1 MAEHEV
7 ARLVVHFGLEGEL
20 VLQRDCPR
28 RSRSCRY
35 LIDQPLYI
43 GKFGVDLFAEH
54 EWREPRPTPERHID
68 DRVGIA
74 DHVAAVGAM
83 TVEDGVMAS
92 PFELAAGFPP
102 FPPLPP
108 HPLYT
113 PPLPP

>member
-20 VLQRDCPR
+20 VLQRDSPR

-54 EWREPRPTPERHID
+54 EWRNPRPTPERHID

-74 DHVAAVGAM
+74 DHVAADGV
-83 TVEDGVMAS
+83 TLVKDGVMALR
-92 PFELAAGFPP
+92 FELVAGFRG
-102 FPPLPP
+102 FQLLRP
-108 HPLYT
+108 H
-113 PPLPP
+113 

>member
-35 LIDQPLYI
+35 LVDQPLYI
-43 GKFGVDLFAEH
+43 GKFGVELFAEH

-68 DRVGIA
+68 DPVGISPPIAA
-74 DHVAAVGAM
+74 DGSVIVQHRVM
-83 TVEDGVMAS
+83 TFLVTLV
-92 PFELAAGFPP
+92 AGFSR
-102 FPPLPP
+102 L
-108 HPLYT
+108 
-113 PPLPP
+113 

>member
-1 MAEHEV
+1 MVGTAQERLCPPYDRMSSRRLGLEMAEHEV

-35 LIDQPLYI
+35 LVDQPLYI

-68 DRVGIA
+68 DRGGIA
-74 DHVAAVGAM
+74 DHVAAVGQ
-83 TVEDGVMAS
+83 V
-92 PFELAAGFPP
+92 
-102 FPPLPP
+102 
-108 HPLYT
+108 
-113 PPLPP
+113 